1 MKPRSVEFAK
11 GAALPMPVFVALV
24 VLAWSVVNPSWWRE
38 LDVSGDLPLEIL
50 VASCVLTVAGLVA
63 LAVRFW
69 NRSRWFAY
77 GVLASFGIGVGLAGL
92 LVVLIMLAMGGAMR
106 G

>member
-1 MKPRSVEFAK
+1 M
-11 GAALPMPVFVALV
+11 
-24 VLAWSVVNPSWWRE
+24 
-38 LDVSGDLPLEIL
+38 
-50 VASCVLTVAGLVA
+50 LTVAGLVA

-77 GVLASFGIGVGLAGL
+77 GVLASFGVGVGLAGL
-92 LVVLIMLAMGGAMR
+92 LVVLVMLAMGGVMR